1 MPPSSDVQ
9 GGLCELTGK
18 TVVAVESIVSAAEAA
33 RLLEMVWAETLR
45 AFFARV
51 PATFA
56 VIDPGCDDPP
66 EIIC

>member
-33 RLLEMVWAETLR
+33 RWLEMVWAETLR

-56 VIDPGCDDPP
+56 VTDPDRDNLP
-66 EIIC
+66 EIVC

>member
-1 MPPSSDVQ
+1 MSV
-9 GGLCELTGK
+9 
-18 TVVAVESIVSAAEAA
+18 AEAA

-56 VIDPGCDDPP
+56 VTDPDRDDPP
-66 EIIC
+66 EIVC